1 MGRRQVTGT
10 RRANRTE
17 RKALIAARA
26 DLERARMMLALHE
39 IKAVVGPASASDRVS
54 RMRPVAA
61 MLVGLVGP
69 IAGTT
74 RTARWL
80 RIAWFALVALR
91 VARNWK

>member
-1 MGRRQVTGT
+1 MSGTQRRD
-10 RRANRTE
+10 RTE
-17 RKALIAARA
+17 RKALIRARA

-39 IKAVVGPASASDRVS
+39 IKTVVGPTSSSDRVS

-74 RTARWL
+74 RAARWL
-80 RIAWFALVALR
+80 RVAWFALVALR